1 MTSRFNESA
10 DNTLLDEE
18 DIQAIAQ
25 QVWPEE
31 QDEDFED

>member
-18 DIQAIAQ
+18 DVHAIDQ
-25 QVWPEE
+25 QVWPEDT
-31 QDEDFED
+31 DEDFSE